1 MANQLINLNKYDNI
15 IHYTTSSPYG
25 SHYNIVYR
33 DLNTLRN
40 VYP

>member
-15 IHYTTSSPYG
+15 IHYITNSPYG
-25 SHYNIVYR
+25 SHYNIVHR
-33 DLNTLRN
+33 DLKMLRN